1 MLTDILLAVGISPS
15 TTPALETLLSRPF
28 LSKKW
33 VGSRPKQPSTTG
45 HGWNL
50 YVVDT
55 VSPITL
61 YHEMVE
67 YSCRY
72 AETHPKGQSC
82 RHLLSEAHLI
92 LRALLVQPLP
102 PARGAPGER
111 PPGPTGGEEA
121 QGPPGGD
128 MSARTDSE
136 ADRRV
141 LEKAFS
147 ENCAQLGDCFSRGNQ
162 KDCHLALP
170 YYRMSGL
177 SITDVMS
184 RNRPL
189 AISPLTY
196 GPGFLFYLKHFLLE
210 EVDQVL
216 SQEAADEI
224 IDIFSQTEPSQLV
237 TVCASPAMLNVSPS
251 KVRRRLQ
258 HLSLA
263 TGMSVPLT
271 LTMATMAL
279 RLDDLRQYTELME
292 KHAEVGVETGTP
304 RCGPPS
310 WPTSSDTASQGL
322 LARAMVA
329 LHENNIAS
337 AGAG

>member
-1 MLTDILLAVGISPS
+1 ACPPVSLKVC
-15 TTPALETLLSRPF
+15 ALRMQLFIGLRSMCVLGRHVMLLSAADVEAPEEAERSSHQRTF
-28 LSKKW
+28 MSKKW

-121 QGPPGGD
+121 QGPPGGN

-147 ENCAQLGDCFSRGNQ
+147 EN
-162 KDCHLALP
+162 
-170 YYRMSGL
+170 
-177 SITDVMS
+177 
-184 RNRPL
+184 
-189 AISPLTY
+189 
-196 GPGFLFYLKHFLLE
+196 
-210 EVDQVL
+210 
-216 SQEAADEI
+216 
-224 IDIFSQTEPSQLV
+224 
-237 TVCASPAMLNVSPS
+237 
-251 KVRRRLQ
+251 
-258 HLSLA
+258 
-263 TGMSVPLT
+263 
-271 LTMATMAL
+271 
-279 RLDDLRQYTELME
+279 
-292 KHAEVGVETGTP
+292 
-304 RCGPPS
+304 
-310 WPTSSDTASQGL
+310 
-322 LARAMVA
+322 
-329 LHENNIAS
+329 
-337 AGAG
+337 